1 MIIIMIIM
9 MIIIVMTKMINTG
22 MKFDEA
28 PQTIINDENPQPM
41 GAE

>member
-1 MIIIMIIM
+1 MIIMVIIMI
-9 MIIIVMTKMINTG
+9 IIIVMTIIINTG
-22 MKFDEA
+22 IKFDEA